1 MGKDV
6 KDIAEKANKLTK
18 DFMVSIGKSV
28 IGKQETLSKMLVCLL
43 AGGHVLLEDVPG
55 IGKTTLARALAEA
68 VDLKFRRIQFT
79 PDLMPSDV
87 TGFNMYNPKTN
98 NFEFKEGA
106 INTQILLADEINRSS
121 PRTQSALLEAMEEEQ
136 VTVEGKTYKL
146 PQPFMVMATQNPVEH
161 VGTYPLPEA
170 QMDRFMMRL
179 TLGYPN
185 MEEEKLMLDKDALKE
200 MAKSIVTVADDKIIL
215 EIRSAVDNVKCSDE
229 VKDYLLTICRKTRDN
244 EWVELGA
251 SPRASRMLLLAS
263 SALALMQGRDYVIPD
278 DIQKL
283 AKDILV
289 HRIIMKP
296 QARGQN
302 LDAGMVIDEIIRETV
317 APR

>member
-1 MGKDV
+1 MGKDL
-6 KDIAEKANKLTK
+6 KQIAEQANTLTK
-18 DFMVSIGKSV
+18 NFMTSIGKSV
-28 IGKQETLSKMLVCLL
+28 IGKQDTISKMLVCLL

-68 VDLKFRRIQFT
+68 VDLDFQRIQFT

-98 NFEFKEGA
+98 NFEFKEGS

-146 PQPFMVMATQNPVEH
+146 PKPFMVMATQNPVEH

-179 TLGYPN
+179 TLGYPS

-200 MAKSIVTVADDKIIL
+200 MAKSIDKVADDKIIL
-215 EIRSAVDNVKCSDE
+215 DIQSAVEYVKCSDE
-229 VKDYLLTICRKTRDN
+229 VKDYLVTICRKTRNN

-296 QARGQN
+296 RARGQGI
-302 LDAGMVIDEIIRETV
+302 DASKVIDEIIRETV

>member
-55 IGKTTLARALAEA
+55 IGKTTLARALTEA

-200 MAKSIVTVADDKIIL
+200 MAKSIVTVADDELIL
-215 EIRSAVDNVKCSDE
+215 EIRSAVDDVKCSDE
-229 VKDYLLTICRKTRDN
+229 VKDYLLNICRKTRDN